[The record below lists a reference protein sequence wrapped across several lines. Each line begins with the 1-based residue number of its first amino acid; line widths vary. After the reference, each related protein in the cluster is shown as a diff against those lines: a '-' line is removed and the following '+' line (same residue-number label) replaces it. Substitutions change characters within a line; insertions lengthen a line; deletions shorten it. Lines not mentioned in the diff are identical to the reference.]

1 MSNPADIIDAYNALV
16 ARAIEIARDYPFNA
30 YIDEDNGV
38 HLEIDGDKAILFWC
52 TYESDYYGGGSI
64 SNSTFDMRLDFLS
77 LTDKELADYRKR
89 TRAEEAER
97 NKKVAAARAKVAE
110 DRKRMAAIR
119 AEERD
124 KAEFERL
131 KTKFGSTV

>member
-1 MSNPADIIDAYNALV
+1 M
-16 ARAIEIARDYPFNA
+16 ARAIESARDYPFNA

-38 HLEIDGDKAILFWC
+38 HLENDVDKAILFWC

-97 NKKVAAARAKVAE
+97 NKKVAAASAKVAE